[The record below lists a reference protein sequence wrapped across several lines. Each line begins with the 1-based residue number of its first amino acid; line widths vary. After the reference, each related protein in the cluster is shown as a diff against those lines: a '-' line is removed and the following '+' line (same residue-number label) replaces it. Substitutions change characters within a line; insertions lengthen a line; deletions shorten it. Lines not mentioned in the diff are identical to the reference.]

1 MGLFR
6 RKPDLLTTGLPGT
19 AVIVSERRLDIR
31 GDDSDG
37 MDLLEQRFGSY
48 KFGFELEV
56 TLDDG
61 RPPYT
66 VSDTFK
72 VPAPI
77 GGHSG
82 PGVTLPVFVDPD
94 NPNRVEVD
102 WERFAAEGG
111 AKAFEEAYERKREE
125 WARKGMAKA
134 DAADAQR
141 LDADVAAG
149 KMTQAD
155 ADEHKR
161 ITAMASAGELD
172 DEPGINASPRETL
185 DWQLKKGLLDQATY
199 DAIIAANPKLK

>member
-1 MGLFR
+1 MGLFK
-6 RKPDLLTTGLPGT
+6 RKSDLLTTGLPGT
-19 AVIVSERRLDIR
+19 AVILSERRLDIR

-37 MDLLEQRFGSY
+37 MDFLEQRFGSY
-48 KFGFELEV
+48 KFGFDLEV

-66 VSDTFK
+66 VSDKFK

-77 GGHSG
+77 GGESG
-82 PGVTLPVFVDPD
+82 PGVTLPVFVDPND
-94 NPNRVEVD
+94 ANRVEVD
-102 WERFAAEGG
+102 WKRFEAEGG
-111 AKAFEEAYERKREE
+111 AQAFADAYERKREE

-141 LDADVAAG
+141 LDAKVAAG
-149 KMTQAD
+149 EMTEAE

-161 ITAMASAGELD
+161 VTAMASAGELD

-185 DWQLKKGLLDQATY
+185 DWQLKKGFLDQATY
-199 DAIIAANPKLK
+199 DAIIANNPDLK